1 MADSGAPRPIKAAKS
16 DNKRALTMG
25 AIGLGLLL
33 VVFLATHVL
42 AGGGSAK
49 SAAATIKAS
58 ITTAT
63 TQPARSAAG
72 IALTPR
78 RVTDPGPKPNTTRDP
93 FLPLVPTPPPPSP
106 HP

>member
-1 MADSGAPRPIKAAKS
+1 VAESGAPRPIKAAKS

-49 SAAATIKAS
+49 SASATIKAS

-63 TQPARSAAG
+63 TQPARLATG

-78 RVTDPGPKPNTTRDP
+78 KVTDPGPTPNTARDP
-93 FLPLVPTPPPPSP
+93 FVPLLPPPPPPPS